1 MKLKMVPKKNKTTFP
16 LFWKFTVLL
25 VLVVLIFSL
34 ANIVLLWTTVYKSFE
49 SEINKRST
57 VLAKIVAEKAI
68 TPLVYE
74 DNLSLYRILDEV
86 KQTDPTIAYIFILN
100 NFNHVVAKT
109 YDTDINDELIKVNS
123 LNKNNLNIEVIKA
136 THYKY
141 KVVRDIA
148 YPILNGEVGVVRI
161 GIVEEQIQHDLW
173 QITNYL
179 ILMISIFLIVGLLGA
194 LFFSYVIT
202 SPIKKISNTAQ
213 SFNLEKIEE
222 ENHELS
228 LSKKWYQLPVSDEL
242 DVLVSKF
249 TEMIDRLKNSHR
261 ELKET
266 QNALI
271 QAEKLAALG
280 TLSAGI
286 AHEINNPISGIKN
299 CVKRIEKYPRNTTR
313 NIEYLELIKEASNK
327 IENVVHLLLNFSR
340 KEPIAFMVLS
350 INEVISNAISL
361 TKHKME
367 TKQVELISR
376 ITDFNIKG
384 SMNHLDQVF
393 VTLIINSLDSIE
405 EKKAVD
411 THHQGEIIILTEIKH
426 DKGII
431 RVSDNGAGIP
441 KSIQKHIFDP
451 FFTSKPVG
459 KGTGLGLSISYNLIK
474 EHQGNISF
482 KTKEGKGTEFII
494 ELPLHKEETL

>member
-1 MKLKMVPKKNKTTFP
+1 MAVKKNKTTFP

-109 YDTDINDELIKVNS
+109 YDVDISNDLIKVNT
-123 LNKNNLNIEVIKA
+123 LAGNEQHIQVIKA
-136 THYKY
+136 SHYKY

-148 YPILNGEVGVVRI
+148 YPILNGEIGVVRI

-179 ILMISIFLIVGLLGA
+179 IIMISVFLIVGISGA
-194 LFFSYVIT
+194 LFFSYIIT
-202 SPIKKISNTAQ
+202 SPIKKISDTAQ
-213 SFNLEKIEE
+213 SLNLNKIEN
-222 ENHELS
+222 NHELT
-228 LSKKWYQLPVSDEL
+228 LSKKWFKLPANDEL
-242 DVLVSKF
+242 DVLVAKF
-249 TEMIDRLKNSHR
+249 SEMIDRLKKNHK
-261 ELKET
+261 ELKDT

-280 TLSAGI
+280 TLAAGV

-299 CVKRIEKYPRNTTR
+299 CIKRIEKYPHNTAQ
-313 NIEYLELIKEASNK
+313 NSEYLELIKEASNK

-340 KEPIAFMVLS
+340 KEPLAFTGLN
-350 INEVISNAISL
+350 INQVISNAISL
-361 TKHKME
+361 TRHKVE
-367 TKQVELISR
+367 TKQVEF
-376 ITDFNIKG
+376 ITQINNYIVRG
-384 SMNHLDQVF
+384 SLNHLDQVF
-393 VTLIINSLDSIE
+393 VTLILNSLDSIE
-405 EKKAVD
+405 ERKNIEDNYHGKIKITTEKKN
-411 THHQGEIIILTEIKH
+411 TML
-426 DKGII
+426 II
-431 RVSDNGAGIP
+431 RVIDNGMGIP
-441 KSIQKHIFDP
+441 ESIQNHIFDP

-474 EHQGNISF
+474 EHKGTISF
-482 KTKEGKGTEFII
+482 ISKVGEGTEFII
-494 ELPLHKEETL
+494 ELPLITKELL